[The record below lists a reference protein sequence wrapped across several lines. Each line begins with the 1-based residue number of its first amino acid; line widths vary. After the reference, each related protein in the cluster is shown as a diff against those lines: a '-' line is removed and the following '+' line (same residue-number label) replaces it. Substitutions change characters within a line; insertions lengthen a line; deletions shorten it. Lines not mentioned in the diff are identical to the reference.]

1 MSDDGSLLCP
11 QGIQDES
18 QDTSQDASQRARLRP
33 NMRLDVPEFRYD
45 VPGFRYDVPEFRYGV
60 PGLRTTYLDA
70 SQDTS
75 QTSLDASLDP
85 DTVSIPRFYRG
96 GLVEAPKVKASFG
109 THPGTWGRIQ
119 GRGDTRQGR
128 RKASSIGRGRR
139 RGAARLGPMVPV
151 TSVGEPTAAPLDT
164 EAGRQHPESFQE
176 LTEAL
181 MNG

>member
-1 MSDDGSLLCP
+1 MEAFCGFR
-11 QGIQDES
+11 
-18 QDTSQDASQRARLRP
+18 ASRMRPRIRPRMRP
-33 NMRLDVPEFRYD
+33 N
-45 VPGFRYDVPEFRYGV
+45 VPGCV
-60 PGLRTTYLDA
+60 PGCGSTSLNSGTTYLDLGTTSLNSGTTYLDSGTTSLNSGTTYLDSGTTYLDA

-128 RKASSIGRGRR
+128 RKASIIGHRR
-139 RGAARLGPMVPV
+139 TARRDKIFCL
-151 TSVGEPTAAPLDT
+151 ARDDNA
-164 EAGRQHPESFQE
+164 AGRQHGGATP
-176 LTEAL
+176 THIYA
-181 MNG
+181 

>member
-1 MSDDGSLLCP
+1 MSDYGSLLCP
-11 QGIQDES
+11 QAFRVRPRI
-18 QDTSQDASQRARLRP
+18 RPRMRP
-33 NMRLDVPEFRYD
+33 NVPGCVPGCGSTSLNSGTTYLNSGTTYLDVGTTSLNSGTPYLD
-45 VPGFRYDVPEFRYGV
+45 SG
-60 PGLRTTYLDA
+60 TTYLDA

-128 RKASSIGRGRR
+128 RKASIIGHRTPRPARR
-139 RGAARLGPMVPV
+139 
-151 TSVGEPTAAPLDT
+151 S
-164 EAGRQHPESFQE
+164 
-176 LTEAL
+176 
-181 MNG
+181 